1 LWLFPLRIRRA
12 FRWVQ
17 SSEPEKPCAKNVRVI
32 PPRHSARFPSGCEL
46 YDRSRMLRHEH
57 HEATGNE
64 IESRLA
70 GRAKMIVAAPALVEA
85 YAVLTRLPPPHR
97 WSPQTAL
104 TLLENNFFKLA
115 TVIAL
120 NAKLYETLLLV
131 APKNNV
137 AGGRTYD
144 AVIGACA
151 EQGKASTVLTFNAG
165 DFLAL
170 RQNYAVL
177 VPGTI

>member
-1 LWLFPLRIRRA
+1 MALA
-12 FRWVQ
+12 FLPDTSCMIAAICSW
-17 SSEPEKPCAKNVRVI
+17 
-32 PPRHSARFPSGCEL
+32 
-46 YDRSRMLRHEH
+46 HEH
-57 HEATGNE
+57 HQAAANE
-64 IESRLA
+64 IENRLA
-70 GRAKMIVAAPALVEA
+70 GRAKMMVAAPALIEA

-97 WSPQTAL
+97 LSPQMAL
-104 TLLENNFFKLA
+104 TLLENNFLKLA
-115 TVIAL
+115 TIIAL
-120 NAKLYETLLLV
+120 TAKSYETLLLR

-137 AGGRTYD
+137 VGGRTYD

-151 EQGKASTVLTFNAG
+151 EQGKASAVLTFNAG